1 MKITIYQLISTL
13 NIEKELLPQ
22 KLPIRTAYNLSKIFA
37 RAREELEFYQEK
49 FKEIITQYGE
59 KDENGN
65 LIFLENEN
73 VSIQKDKVEECKKE
87 ITDRERHT
95 QSCSVQDQPAG
106 KRQTRRHCRCSD
118 ENETTVVIHQI
129 QRKQHPFGCGKHEGW
144 PRYHKFWK

>member
-13 NIEKELLPQ
+13 NIENELLPQ

-49 FKEIITQYGE
+49 FKEIIIQYGE

-73 VSIQKDKVEECKKE
+73 ISIQKDKIEECQKE
-87 ITDRERHT
+87 ITDLQNLELEIPDY
-95 QSCSVQDQPAG
+95 SISLDSLEAIKISLDEISVLL
-106 KRQTRRHCRCSD
+106 
-118 ENETTVVIHQI
+118 
-129 QRKQHPFGCGKHEGW
+129 PFICEK
-144 PRYHKFWK
+144 

>member
-13 NIEKELLPQ
+13 NIEKELLTQ

-59 KDENGN
+59 KDESGN

-73 VSIQKDKVEECKKE
+73 ISIQKDKIEECQKE
-87 ITDRERHT
+87 ITDLQNLELEIPDY
-95 QSCSVQDQPAG
+95 SISLGSLEAIKISLDEISVLL
-106 KRQTRRHCRCSD
+106 
-118 ENETTVVIHQI
+118 
-129 QRKQHPFGCGKHEGW
+129 PFICEK
-144 PRYHKFWK
+144 

>member
-13 NIEKELLPQ
+13 NIEKELLTQ

-59 KDENGN
+59 KDESGN

-73 VSIQKDKVEECKKE
+73 ISIQKDKIEECQKE
-87 ITDRERHT
+87 ITDLQNLELEIPDY
-95 QSCSVQDQPAG
+95 SISLDSLESIKISLDEISVLL
-106 KRQTRRHCRCSD
+106 
-118 ENETTVVIHQI
+118 
-129 QRKQHPFGCGKHEGW
+129 PFICEK
-144 PRYHKFWK
+144 

>member
-49 FKEIITQYGE
+49 FKEIVTRYGE
-59 KDENGN
+59 KDKNGN

-73 VSIQKDKVEECKKE
+73 VSIPKDKIEECQKE
-87 ITDRERHT
+87 ITDLQNLELEIPNY
-95 QSCSVQDQPAG
+95 SLPLDSLEAIKISLDEISVLL
-106 KRQTRRHCRCSD
+106 
-118 ENETTVVIHQI
+118 
-129 QRKQHPFGCGKHEGW
+129 PFICEK
-144 PRYHKFWK
+144 

>member
-13 NIEKELLPQ
+13 NIEKELLTQ

-59 KDENGN
+59 KDEKGN

-73 VSIQKDKVEECKKE
+73 ISIQKDKIEECQKE
-87 ITDRERHT
+87 ITDLQNLELEIPNYSISLDSLET
-95 QSCSVQDQPAG
+95 IKISLDEISVLL
-106 KRQTRRHCRCSD
+106 
-118 ENETTVVIHQI
+118 
-129 QRKQHPFGCGKHEGW
+129 PFICEK
-144 PRYHKFWK
+144 

>member
-13 NIEKELLPQ
+13 NIEKELLTQ

-59 KDENGN
+59 KDESGN

-73 VSIQKDKVEECKKE
+73 ISIQKDKIEECQKE
-87 ITDRERHT
+87 ITDLQNLELEIPDYSISLDSLET
-95 QSCSVQDQPAG
+95 IKISLDEISVLL
-106 KRQTRRHCRCSD
+106 
-118 ENETTVVIHQI
+118 
-129 QRKQHPFGCGKHEGW
+129 PFICEK
-144 PRYHKFWK
+144 